1 MAWIES
7 EKRFVKRKEREEMIQ
22 TLTEYINSVNLDQ
35 MNDEGLI
42 ELNEYLT
49 ELKRLK
55 RIHRA
60 EIDLL
65 YFCWEYF
72 GENQNPDNAGNWEG
86 FELDSP
92 EDAAE
97 FHREICRD
105 MDLVS
110 NKKPNLKIC
119 RAAPRG
125 HAKSTY
131 LSKGFP
137 IREILFRKR
146 KYIITISITPDVAS
160 KNLEWIALQLK
171 HNEKLRADFGELLSP
186 KKQENPRDSSERFVA
201 WYPISEHNQKLLTL
215 CEAAST
221 GQALRGRN
229 WNGVRPDLII
239 CDDLEDSDNTNTDEL
254 RAKLKDWF
262 SKVVVPLGDPA
273 GRKTGLIYMGTTVHP
288 DCLLMDVLHRR
299 GDFDTKVY
307 KAIIKSPEKEDL
319 WAQCEELYKNP
330 DEVPQIRARQA
341 WEFYQE
347 HKEEMDESSEVLW
360 ADVQPL
366 YRLYKWKW
374 DNGSKAFSTEYQNEP
389 IDRESMLFDPETFH
403 YYDPDLDFK
412 SSQFDIFMG
421 VDFAMGKKERG
432 DYSALVILAQNRR
445 TQTKYVAEAIGN
457 KLHPDQFLDLI
468 VDKVVEWQPDRIAAD
483 ANVAQ
488 EFLVWTLR
496 QRLKAVNYPEY
507 TRVKEVKNR
516 TRKELRI
523 EAMHPDIEG
532 GKILFNKRHSLLLEQ
547 FEKYG
552 TNGHDDLLDALE
564 MAVSIARNGGPREI
578 IEKPWWM

>member
-1 MAWIES
+1 MAWNES
-7 EKRFVKRKEREEMIQ
+7 EKRFVNRKERQLMIE

-35 MNDEGLI
+35 LDDDELI
-42 ELNEYLT
+42 EIQDYLE

-55 RIHRA
+55 RVHRA

-65 YFCWEYF
+65 YFCVEYF
-72 GENQNPDNAGNWEG
+72 SEPNNPDNAGNWEG

-92 EDAAE
+92 EEAAE
-97 FHREICRD
+97 FHKEICRD

-171 HNEKLRADFGELLSP
+171 HNEKLRADFGGLLSP

-201 WYPISEHNQKLLTL
+201 WYPMSEFNQKLLTL

-239 CDDLEDSDNTNTDEL
+239 CDDLEDSDNTNTEEL
-254 RAKLKDWF
+254 RNKLKDWF

-273 GRKTGLIYMGTTVHP
+273 GKKTGLIYMGTTVNP
-288 DCLLMDVLHRR
+288 NCLLMDVLYRR
-299 GDFDTKVY
+299 GDFDTRVY
-307 KAIIKSPEKEDL
+307 KALIEPPENGDL
-319 WAQCEELYKNP
+319 WTQCEEIYKNP
-330 DEVPQIRARQA
+330 NEVPQERAKQA
-341 WEFYQE
+341 WDFYQDHE
-347 HKEEMDESSEVLW
+347 EEMNKGASVLW

-389 IDRESMLFDPETFH
+389 IDRESMLFDPEKFH
-403 YYDPDLDFK
+403 YYDPDLNFK
-412 SSQFDIFMG
+412 SSAFDVFFG
-421 VDFAMGKKERG
+421 CDFAMGKQRG
-432 DYSALVILAQNRR
+432 DFSALVILAQNKR
-445 TQTKYVAEAIGN
+445 TRTIYVAKAIGN
-457 KLHPDQFLDLI
+457 KMHPDKFLDLI
-468 VDKVVEWQPDRIAAD
+468 VDKVVEWQPIKIAAD

-496 QRLKAVNYPEY
+496 QRLKAINYPEF

-523 EAMHPDIEG
+523 EAMLPDIEG

-552 TNGHDDLLDALE
+552 TNSNDDLIDAQQ
-564 MAVSIARNGGPREI
+564 MAVEIARTGGPREVM
-578 IEKPWWM
+578 EKPWYM